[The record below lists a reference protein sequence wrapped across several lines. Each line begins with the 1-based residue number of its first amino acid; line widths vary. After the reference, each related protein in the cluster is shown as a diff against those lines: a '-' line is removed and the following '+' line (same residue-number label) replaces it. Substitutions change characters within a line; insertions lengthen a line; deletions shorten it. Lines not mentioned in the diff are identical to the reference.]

1 MKVAIPADSKSMD
14 SKVCASFGRAPYFV
28 VYDTETKDSVFVENT
43 AASGTGGA
51 GIRAAQIIADQG
63 VGAMLTP
70 RCGQNAADV
79 FRSADIEL
87 YRTNDHSIKE
97 NIEAFVKG
105 ELPLLEDFHAGFH
118 GRNRGGL

>member
-1 MKVAIPADSKSMD
+1 MKIAIPVDNNLMESN
-14 SKVCASFGRAPYFV
+14 VCASFGRAPFFL
-28 VYDTETKDSVFVENT
+28 VYDTETKEAAFVENT

-51 GIRAAQIIADQG
+51 GIRAAQIVADQE
-63 VGAMLTP
+63 VDALLTP

-79 FRSADIEL
+79 FRSADIKL
-87 YRTNDHSIKE
+87 YRTNTDSLKD

-118 GRNRGGL
+118 GRNRGQ